1 LVWQLEIGEHAEFI
15 GFDNW
20 RDQWRSP
27 RYMCTQYTLVLN
39 DVLIDL
45 LSTRSTTYIRASHF
59 IYADIIY
66 ANMLLNSIQLVLHG

>member
-1 LVWQLEIGEHAEFI
+1 
-15 GFDNW
+15 
-20 RDQWRSP
+20 
-27 RYMCTQYTLVLN
+27 MCTQYTLVLN

-45 LSTRSTTYIRASHF
+45 LLTRSTTYIRASHF